1 MHLTHTPQL
10 AVTQAKKSSKKWNA
24 SSLNGKIVGFN
35 SHNDCYH
42 NDRFC
47 HWRVYRFW
55 HGHGS
60 YRPTF
65 ILDKK
70 MNAYQLA
77 EYLQSYANEETDYDI
92 DYHIYASKMLI
103 LQAQEI
109 KALREQLIE
118 LQ

>member
-1 MHLTHTPQL
+1 MLLVYQTHTGL
-10 AVTQAKKSSKKWNA
+10 FGLK
-24 SSLNGKIVGFN
+24 
-35 SHNDCYH
+35 NDRYH

-60 YRPTF
+60 CRFTL

-70 MNAYQLA
+70 MNAYELA
-77 EYLQSYANEETDYDI
+77 EYLKAFVADKTDYDQ
-92 DYHIYASKMLI
+92 DYLIYAAQVLI
-103 LQAQEI
+103 LQAHEI

-118 LQ
+118 AQL

>member
-1 MHLTHTPQL
+1 MMHLTHTPQQ

-47 HWRVYRFW
+47 HWRVYCFW
-55 HGHGS
+55 LGHGG
-60 YRPTF
+60 YFLTL

-70 MNAYQLA
+70 MNAYEIA
-77 EYLQSYANEETDYDI
+77 NYLEIIKKGFTSENVCLEA
-92 DYHIYASKMLI
+92 AKMLRM
-103 LQAQEI
+103 QAEEI